1 MVKREEMRYDINM
14 DILFRNATIL
24 TMCDEEP
31 VIENGFV
38 GVRDG
43 LIAYVGAVEPE
54 GNFSRGI
61 DCRGDILMPGLIN
74 AHAHTAMCLMRGYA
88 DDYTLQEWLFDKVFP
103 VEGKLGV
110 REILAGAR
118 LGFAEMIASGTTS
131 VSDMYFHQPEVAALA
146 LGVGMC
152 VSLCNGVVALD
163 GKLNLSNRC
172 FTELKTLMCDFHGK
186 GDGLVRADSSIH
198 AEYTSFPA
206 AWRAETE
213 LALEHGLVMHLH
225 LSETKQ
231 EHEACVARYGKTP
244 AQVFEEHGVFRA
256 KTLAAHCVWLTDE
269 DMDILARNNVSAVH
283 NPVSNLKLGSGIA
296 RVSDMIGRGVNVALG
311 TDGCCS
317 NNSHD
322 LFEEI
327 KLAALLAKGTSGD
340 PTRLPAYEAIKL
352 ATVNGAKAQGRE
364 GQIGQV
370 REGMQAD
377 LILMKTDSPS
387 MCPVYAPASA
397 IAYAAK
403 GSDVR
408 LTMIRGKIL
417 YENGEFTTIDVEQ
430 AIAEARDIAFG
441 IHKENGNR

>member
-1 MVKREEMRYDINM
+1 MVKHGEMLYHWSM

-31 VIENGFV
+31 VLENGFV
-38 GVRDG
+38 GVRAG
-43 LIAYVGAVEPE
+43 MIVYVGTERPQGESA
-54 GNFSRGI
+54 RDI
-61 DCRGDILMPGLIN
+61 DCRGDILMPGLVN

-88 DDYTLQEWLFDKVFP
+88 DDYTLNDWLFNKVFP
-103 VEGKLGV
+103 VEGKLGAA
-110 REILAGAR
+110 EILAGVR

-131 VSDMYFHQPEVAALA
+131 VSDMYFHQPEVASLA
-146 LGVGMC
+146 LEIGMR
-152 VSLCNGVVALD
+152 VSLCNGIVALD
-163 GKLNLSNRC
+163 GKLDRHGRC
-172 FTELKTLMCDFHGK
+172 FTELAALVRDFHGK

-198 AEYTSFPA
+198 AEYTSFPE
-206 AWRAETE
+206 AWQAEAE
-213 LALEHGLVMHLH
+213 LALEHDLVLHLH
-225 LSETKQ
+225 LSETKD

-244 AQVFEEHGVFRA
+244 AQVFLDNGVFRA
-256 KTLAAHCVWLTDE
+256 KTLAAHCVWLSDE
-269 DMDILARNNVSAVH
+269 DMDILAQNGVSAAH

-296 RVSDMIGRGVNVALG
+296 RVYDMIAHGVNVALG

-327 KLAALLAKGTSGD
+327 KLAALLAKGISGD

-364 GQIGQV
+364 GQIGRV
-370 REGMQAD
+370 KVGLQAD
-377 LILMKTDSPS
+377 LILVKTDAPE
-387 MCPVYAPASA
+387 MCPVYSPASA

-408 LTMIRGKIL
+408 LTMIKGRIL
-417 YENGEFTTIDVEQ
+417 YENGVFTTIDTQ
-430 AIAEARDIAFG
+430 RAIREARQIASR
-441 IHKENGNR
+441 IYKENCKT

>member
-1 MVKREEMRYDINM
+1 M

-24 TMCDEEP
+24 TMCDDRP
-31 VIENGFV
+31 LIENGFV

-43 LIAYVGAVEPE
+43 LIAYVGATEPE
-54 GNFSRGI
+54 GKPLRGI
-61 DCRGDILMPGLIN
+61 DCRGDILMPGLVN

-88 DDYTLQEWLFDKVFP
+88 DDYTLHEWLFDRVFP
-103 VEGKLGV
+103 VEAKLSAQDILSGV
-110 REILAGAR
+110 R

-146 LGVGMC
+146 LEVGMR
-152 VSLCNGVVALD
+152 VSLCNGVVAIG
-163 GKLNLSNRC
+163 GKLDLCDRC
-172 FTELKTLMCDFHGK
+172 FTELKTLVRDFHGA
-186 GDGLVRADSSIH
+186 GDGLIRADSSIH

-213 LALEHGLVMHLH
+213 LALEYNLVMHLH
-225 LSETKQ
+225 LSETKA
-231 EHEACVARYGKTP
+231 EHEACLARYGKTP
-244 AQVFEEHGVFRA
+244 AQVFDDNGVFRA

-269 DMDILARNNVSAVH
+269 DMDILARNGVSAAH

-296 RVSDMIGRGVNVALG
+296 RVSDMLAHGVNVALG

-322 LFEEI
+322 LFEAI
-327 KLAALLAKGTSGD
+327 KLAALLAKGSSGD

-352 ATVNGAKAQGRE
+352 ATVNGAQAQGRE
-364 GQIGQV
+364 GQIG
-370 REGMQAD
+370 RIHEGLQAD
-377 LILMKTDSPS
+377 LILVKTDSPS

-397 IAYAAK
+397 IAYAARGK
-403 GSDVR
+403 DVR

-417 YENGEFTTIDVEQ
+417 YENGEFMTIDIQ
-430 AIAEARDIAFG
+430 KAIREARDIAAR
-441 IHKENGNR
+441 IRRENNRT